1 MVVDLTEV
9 VIKVGNDPQQLSADA
24 ALFFALVVRIFSSK
38 IRIAEAFLNRDN
50 GLVDLLRYFVAG
62 YIFELNSLGRSRTYP
77 VSPSFAPT

>member
-38 IRIAEAFLNRDN
+38 IRIDEAFLDRGN
-50 GLVDLLRYFVAG
+50 GLVDLLQYFVASD
-62 YIFELNSLGRSRTYP
+62 IF
-77 VSPSFAPT
+77 